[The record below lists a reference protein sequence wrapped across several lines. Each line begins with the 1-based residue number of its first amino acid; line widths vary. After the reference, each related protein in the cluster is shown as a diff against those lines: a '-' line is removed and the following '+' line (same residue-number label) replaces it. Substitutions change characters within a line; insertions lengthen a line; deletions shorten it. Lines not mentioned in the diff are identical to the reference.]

1 MKTNQNEKSLLEVFK
16 ELEQSKNR
24 QVEQYKKNQRVIK
37 AEKEILEKE
46 SFSFQVKHRTKK
58 DNLKLILIALT
69 ICLIISTF
77 SSNYIF
83 AKDLEEE
90 QKEPVGSFEENANVT
105 DVYEIVSK
113 NISTTYQKEVLDVE
127 EEINFKTE
135 YIQNKDLPKD
145 EEVVEQE
152 GAVGKKNVTYVR
164 SYENDK
170 LTEQVAIGYNVIKE
184 PTTKIVQVGT
194 SEILKKYNIH
204 IGDFLYATKELE
216 LKKEPV
222 ETSETLVKIPN
233 KYDVKT
239 IEVIEEKWMK
249 VSYSNKEGYLKV
261 DDLTSEALTPGSSE
275 VCRKQK
281 ILDSVKEDMVLNK
294 PSGLIEKDFENAFK
308 NNSSDTNNIFKE
320 HYKIFYEIEK
330 KHNINGVF
338 VAAIAIHESNWG
350 KSSIARDKKNLF
362 GYGAY
367 DSTPYDSAVTFE
379 TYEEGIETVSLWLA
393 KNYLNESG
401 VILPNGEV
409 AMRKIL

>member
-1 MKTNQNEKSLLEVFK
+1 
-16 ELEQSKNR
+16 
-24 QVEQYKKNQRVIK
+24 
-37 AEKEILEKE
+37 
-46 SFSFQVKHRTKK
+46 
-58 DNLKLILIALT
+58 
-69 ICLIISTF
+69 
-77 SSNYIF
+77 
-83 AKDLEEE
+83 
-90 QKEPVGSFEENANVT
+90 
-105 DVYEIVSK
+105 
-113 NISTTYQKEVLDVE
+113 
-127 EEINFKTE
+127 
-135 YIQNKDLPKD
+135 
-145 EEVVEQE
+145 
-152 GAVGKKNVTYVR
+152 
-164 SYENDK
+164 
-170 LTEQVAIGYNVIKE
+170 
-184 PTTKIVQVGT
+184 
-194 SEILKKYNIH
+194 
-204 IGDFLYATKELE
+204 
-216 LKKEPV
+216 
-222 ETSETLVKIPN
+222 
-233 KYDVKT
+233 
-239 IEVIEEKWMK
+239 MK
-249 VSYSNKEGYLKV
+249 VSYSDKEGYLKV

-275 VCRKQK
+275 ACRKQK